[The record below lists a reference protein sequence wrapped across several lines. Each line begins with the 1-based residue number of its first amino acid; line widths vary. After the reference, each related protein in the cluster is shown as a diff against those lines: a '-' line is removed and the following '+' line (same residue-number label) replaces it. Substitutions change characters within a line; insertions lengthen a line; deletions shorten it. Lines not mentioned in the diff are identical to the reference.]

1 MKVKNI
7 ILCVL
12 FTRLSFGADNIN
24 SSDPKDHERVKA
36 LQDELA
42 VISNSKKSFLD
53 YFKFWESDE
62 ENEAQKQAEI
72 AAKQAELENAMR
84 EAGTLTEVSRS
95 IGEGD
100 NKISLSISLVADEE
114 EKESYALDKDPKFS
128 QMRGYIEAIRTGTSP
143 IAIFEQSYSYY
154 KNPESAP
161 NYQAQVLRRLI
172 GTVEALSKFQT
183 NIKGIMIALDANL
196 NQFIDNK
203 LDLRV
208 FYFGN
213 KYLELEEM
221 MQVPESQKIIEAS
234 EEMAKQREFFMK
246 NINELKSYLSI
257 VDDELK
263 AIYEI
268 HGKFLKILD
277 ERLKQLAD
285 ADFPF
290 EKHQIL
296 FVELF
301 SHRRK
306 LNNLLDVF
314 VDDLNELG
322 ELGNFLKDIFESVE
336 AFKASEDYKLTQMS
350 KRADELL
357 SNVEPAEGE
366 QTEGEQTG
374 VQESE
379 IPEEVSGALTEL
391 EEPEKPEE
399 VIQYGKTG
407 ANDEE
412 YFRKKEEKAIR
423 TTAKNDIID
432 ALNSGETTM
441 ESIEDASITT
451 DVLESERLDYE
462 NANSQN
468 LRNII

>member
-24 SSDPKDHERVKA
+24 SSDPKDLDRVKA

-53 YFKFWESDE
+53 YFKFWKSDE
-62 ENEAQKQAEI
+62 ESEAAKQAEI

-84 EAGTLTEVSRS
+84 EAGTLREVNRS
-95 IGEGD
+95 IGEGE
-100 NKISLSISLVADEE
+100 NKISLSISLVAEDED
-114 EKESYALDKDPKFS
+114 KESYALDKDPKFR

-154 KNPESAP
+154 KDPESAP

-172 GTVEALSKFQT
+172 GAVEALSKFQT

-196 NQFIDNK
+196 SQFIDNK
-203 LDLRV
+203 VDLRV

-221 MQVPESQKIIEAS
+221 MQVPDSQKIIEAN

-257 VDDELK
+257 IDDELK
-263 AIYEI
+263 TIYEI
-268 HGKFLKILD
+268 HGKFLIVLD

-290 EKHQIL
+290 EKHQVL
-296 FVELF
+296 FAELF

-322 ELGNFLKDIFESVE
+322 ELGNFLKEIFESVE

-357 SNVEPAEGE
+357 GNGETTAGQEGE
-366 QTEGEQTG
+366 NPDEGLG
-374 VQESE
+374 
-379 IPEEVSGALTEL
+379 IL
-391 EEPEKPEE
+391 EEPQE
-399 VIQYGKTG
+399 VNQLDITG

-412 YFRKKEEKAIR
+412 YFRQKEQKAIR
-423 TTAKNDIID
+423 TSAKNDIVD

-451 DVLESERLDYE
+451 DVLTSDRLDY
-462 NANSQN
+462 ANPPN